1 MTIVLRWLARVAGG
15 LAAIAVLVLGLLFHA
30 FDKPGALAGPAIVV
44 VPKGAGVS
52 TIARLLARNG
62 IIGDALV
69 FEAGVL
75 ITGNSAVMRAGE
87 YEFPGHASAR
97 DVMDILR
104 SGKTLVRRL
113 TVPEGMT
120 TAQVMGLMDAAY
132 GLEGELEGDP
142 RAIPEEGTL
151 LPDTYHYSYGD
162 KRREMTVRMTR
173 AMTQLVTR
181 LWRDRAPNLPF
192 ASPHEAVVLASIVE
206 KETGKPDERALIAG
220 VFHNRLKRKMILQS
234 DPTVAYGVA
243 LAEGIAE
250 RVLGRALTRADLDRS
265 GPYNTYR
272 NRGLPPGAIANP
284 GRAALKAVL
293 HPAPTDA
300 LYFVA
305 DGLGG
310 HVFAKTLA
318 AHNRN
323 VRRWRRLR
331 DGIQRDI
338 PPNAAPAPV
347 P

>member
-1 MTIVLRWLARVAGG
+1 
-15 LAAIAVLVLGLLFHA
+15 
-30 FDKPGALAGPAIVV
+30 
-44 VPKGAGVS
+44 
-52 TIARLLARNG
+52 
-62 IIGDALV
+62 
-69 FEAGVL
+69 
-75 ITGNSAVMRAGE
+75 
-87 YEFPGHASAR
+87 
-97 DVMDILR
+97 
-104 SGKTLVRRL
+104 
-113 TVPEGMT
+113 MT
-120 TAQVMGLMDAAY
+120 TAQVMGLMNAAY
-132 GLEGELEGDP
+132 GLEGGLGGDL
-142 RAIPEEGTL
+142 ALIPGEGTL

-162 KRREMTVRMTR
+162 KRRKMIRRMTR

-181 LWRDRAPNLPF
+181 LWRDRAPNLSF

-234 DPTVAYGVA
+234 DPTVAYGAA
-243 LAEGIAE
+243 LAEGIPE

-284 GRAALKAVL
+284 GRAALEAVL
-293 HPAPTDA
+293 HPARTDA

-305 DGLGG
+305 DGSGG

-331 DGIQRDI
+331 DGAQRDI
-338 PPNAAPAPV
+338 PTNAAPAPV

>member
-1 MTIVLRWLARVAGG
+1 MTIALRWLALVAGG

-62 IIGDALV
+62 IIRDALV

-75 ITGNSAVMRAGE
+75 ITGNTAAMRAGE

-97 DVMDILR
+97 EVMDILR
-104 SGKTLVRRL
+104 SGKTLLRRL

-120 TAQVMGLMDAAY
+120 TAQVMGLVMAAY
-132 GLEGELEGDP
+132 GLGGDP
-142 RAIPEEGTL
+142 GSIPDEGTL

-162 KRREMTVRMTR
+162 QRRDMIGRMTR
-173 AMTQLVTR
+173 AMSEMVKL
-181 LWRDRAPNLPF
+181 LWRARAPKLPLT
-192 ASPHEAVVLASIVE
+192 SPHEALVLASIVE

-220 VFHNRLKRKMILQS
+220 VFHNRLKRNMILQS

-243 LAEGIAE
+243 MAEGISD
-250 RVLGRALTRADLDRS
+250 RVLGRALTRADLDRP

-272 NRGLPPGAIANP
+272 NRGLPLGAIANP
-284 GRAALKAVL
+284 GRAALEAVL
-293 HPAPTDA
+293 HPASTDA

-305 DGLGG
+305 DGSGG
-310 HVFAKTLA
+310 HVFAKALD

-331 DGIQRDI
+331 DGAQRD
-338 PPNAAPAPV
+338 PPRNVAPTSAP
-347 P
+347 

>member
-1 MTIVLRWLARVAGG
+1 MKISLRWLALVAGG
-15 LAAIAVLVLGLLFHA
+15 LAAIAVLILGLLFHA

-52 TIARLLARNG
+52 TIARLLVRHG
-62 IIGDALV
+62 IMRDAMV

-75 ITGNSAVMRAGE
+75 LTGNTAAMRAGE

-97 DVMDILR
+97 DIMDILR

-120 TAQVMGLMDAAY
+120 SVQVVGLVGAAY
-132 GLEGELEGDP
+132 GLAGDP
-142 RAIPEEGTL
+142 GPIPSEGAL

-162 KRREMTVRMTR
+162 TRREMIGRMTR
-173 AMTQLVTR
+173 AMDQMLTN
-181 LWRDRAPNLPF
+181 LWRNRAPNLPLT
-192 ASPHEAVVLASIVE
+192 SPHEALVLASIVE

-234 DPTVAYGVA
+234 DPTVAYGAA
-243 LAEGIAE
+243 LAEGIPE
-250 RVLGRALTRADLDRS
+250 RVLGRALTRADLKRP

-284 GRAALKAVL
+284 GRAALNAVL
-293 HPAPTDA
+293 HPATTDA

-305 DGLGG
+305 DGSGG
-310 HVFAKTLA
+310 HVFAKTLD

-331 DGIQRDI
+331 DGALRNI
-338 PPNAAPAPV
+338 PMNSAPLPV